1 MTAQLAALGFCGAD
15 DSVNPRLLALL
26 AHSYPLVEWGILFRP
41 DKEGSPR
48 YATLD
53 WVRRLS
59 AILKNDS
66 TRKVRLAAHLCGSH
80 VNDLLTSSIRSSS
93 AESIDGFLARL
104 YEWGFRRV
112 QVNATAVNGVD
123 TDDLAKESTVCSFL
137 RTVSSHRR
145 LEFIVQKN
153 EETEPLWLG
162 LLAAERQENVV
173 FLHDESKGT
182 GKVARG
188 GWCEDGRF
196 VSTLRRTVGFAGGI
210 KPSNVQTAIQNAIE
224 ACDKSGAK
232 EFWIDMESGVR
243 TTLLH
248 SDGEGKEDIF
258 DLAKCYECID
268 TVCGLGLMSHPPD
281 LR

>member
-1 MTAQLAALGFCGAD
+1 M
-15 DSVNPRLLALL
+15 
-26 AHSYPLVEWGILFRP
+26 
-41 DKEGSPR
+41 
-48 YATLD
+48 
-53 WVRRLS
+53 
-59 AILKNDS
+59 
-66 TRKVRLAAHLCGSH
+66 CGSH
-80 VNDLLTSSIRSSS
+80 VNDLLTSSTSSSS
-93 AESIDGFLARL
+93 AASIDGFLADL

-112 QVNATAVNGVD
+112 QVNATAVNGVY
-123 TDDLAKESTVCSFL
+123 TDDLGQESTVRSFM

-153 EETEPLWLG
+153 EETEPLWSG
-162 LLAAERQENVV
+162 LLAEERQENVV

-196 VSTLRRTVGFAGGI
+196 VSTSRRTVGFAGVSGLRVRSLRVVIFQNCLNFNHHSFHQGI
-210 KPSNVQTAIQNAIE
+210 KPSNVQTAIQNAMD
-224 ACDKSGAK
+224 ACDKSGAE

-268 TVCGLGLMSHPPD
+268 TICGLGLMSHPPD